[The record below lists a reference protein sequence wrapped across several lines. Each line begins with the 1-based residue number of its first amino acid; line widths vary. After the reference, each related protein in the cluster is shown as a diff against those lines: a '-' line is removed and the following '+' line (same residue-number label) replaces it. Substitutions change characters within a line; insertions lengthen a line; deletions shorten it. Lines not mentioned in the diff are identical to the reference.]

1 MRETGAVANLDPTC
15 DFARMS
21 IQQLYCRGMGDVI
34 PERRGAVRRLRAGFR
49 PPGLSPPMR
58 PLKYLL
64 PPVLALLLCAF
75 GRAANIGAARPPPAT
90 AARTALPTLS
100 AEQRRAI
107 GIAVAAAPRA
117 ELPQRIAAYGRV
129 LDPAKLVADEGRLDS
144 ARAAARAAAAE
155 SARLAGLY
163 RGANT
168 SLKALQTAEAMGT
181 QARVNV
187 RQAQAQFLLSWGPL
201 ARLGAARRARLIA
214 RFAAGR
220 RLLLRADLPGR
231 HSLGALPQAAL
242 VDVDG
247 IEVPARVLGPVPQ
260 AAAPLQ
266 SVGLLLEMS
275 HPPEGLGPGAQ
286 LPVMLKGSDLEGRL
300 VPNGA
305 VLYGPRG
312 SYVYHALPGGSPGA
326 DRTFAPL
333 SVTLLQPV
341 GNGWLVAGLHADDRI
356 VVRGAAAL
364 WSMQGLG
371 RLARDN
377 D

>member
-1 MRETGAVANLDPTC
+1 
-15 DFARMS
+15 
-21 IQQLYCRGMGDVI
+21 
-34 PERRGAVRRLRAGFR
+34 
-49 PPGLSPPMR
+49 MR

-201 ARLGAARRARLIA
+201 ARLGAAR
-214 RFAAGR
+214 
-220 RLLLRADLPGR
+220 
-231 HSLGALPQAAL
+231 
-242 VDVDG
+242 
-247 IEVPARVLGPVPQ
+247 
-260 AAAPLQ
+260 AP
-266 SVGLLLEMS
+266 
-275 HPPEGLGPGAQ
+275 
-286 LPVMLKGSDLEGRL
+286 
-300 VPNGA
+300 
-305 VLYGPRG
+305 
-312 SYVYHALPGGSPGA
+312 
-326 DRTFAPL
+326 DRTVRRRAA
-333 SVTLLQPV
+333 
-341 GNGWLVAGLHADDRI
+341 VAASRRSAGTP
-356 VVRGAAAL
+356 
-364 WSMQGLG
+364 
-371 RLARDN
+371 
-377 D
+377 